1 MLHWVFGLVNAAQ
14 TDGSYKKGRN
24 PPSNFRTDSLN
35 VLCVPSFGNRT
46 QNAGGGGRTAGLHH
60 VCQSDISTPDRRQ
73 LWSGVHTSS
82 HTLWPD
88 WATLS
93 GRVVTQQLQW
103 NDVHDRL
110 DVLAARARDAQQQ
123 HRLSGHAPASLVVAA
138 FGGSVLAV
146 ATGLLLV

>member
-1 MLHWVFGLVNAAQ
+1 MYCVCQVSGTEHRTLEEV
-14 TDGSYKKGRN
+14 DGQRAYTTSV
-24 PPSNFRTDSLN
+24 S
-35 VLCVPSFGNRT
+35 
-46 QNAGGGGRTAGLHH
+46 
-60 VCQSDISTPDRRQ
+60 QSDISTPDRRQ
-73 LWSGVHTSS
+73 LWSGVHTSHS
-82 HTLWPD
+82 L
-88 WATLS
+88 
-93 GRVVTQQLQW
+93 VTQLQW